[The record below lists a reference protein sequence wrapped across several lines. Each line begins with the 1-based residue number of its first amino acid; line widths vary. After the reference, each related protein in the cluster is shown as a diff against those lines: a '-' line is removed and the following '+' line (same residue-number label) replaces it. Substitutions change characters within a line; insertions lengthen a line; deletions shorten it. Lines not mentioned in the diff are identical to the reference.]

1 MKKILHITC
10 AALAATA
17 AYAQAPQN
25 GASAPLQIPAPAAQ
39 MFGTPAQSA
48 PNFAQPQ
55 SFANPLGTPNAQA
68 EQPKPDPEKFAAL
81 FPEIE
86 GATDKIG
93 RGFAEKYGAWIAAA
107 AALAAILAAFALRRR
122 KTPAIPP
129 AERAT
134 ARIELA
140 RDISQKLGAKA
151 YASEVSQAVRDYIEE
166 AHDIPAPERTTEEF
180 LKIVSESDEF
190 DDDGRESL
198 KKILTLADMAKFA
211 QHVFANAP
219 ELAETALAFVDSD
232 DAKTAE
238 RRKQKDADSK
248 KSAPE
253 TPDSHEAKGD
263 AQ

>member
-1 MKKILHITC
+1 M
-10 AALAATA
+10 
-17 AYAQAPQN
+17 
-25 GASAPLQIPAPAAQ
+25 
-39 MFGTPAQSA
+39 
-48 PNFAQPQ
+48 
-55 SFANPLGTPNAQA
+55 
-68 EQPKPDPEKFAAL
+68 
-81 FPEIE
+81 
-86 GATDKIG
+86 
-93 RGFAEKYGAWIAAA
+93 
-107 AALAAILAAFALRRR
+107 
-122 KTPAIPP
+122 PP

-219 ELAETALAFVDSD
+219 ELAETALVFVDSD

>member
-1 MKKILHITC
+1 MKKFLHITC
-10 AALAATA
+10 AVLAATA
-17 AYAQAPQN
+17 AAAQPPQN
-25 GASAPLQIPAPAAQ
+25 GSAAPLPLPAPAAQ
-39 MFGTPAQSA
+39 MFGTPSQAA
-48 PNFAQPQ
+48 PNFASPQ

-68 EQPKPDPEKFAAL
+68 EPPKPDPEKFAAL
-81 FPEIE
+81 FPEID

-93 RGFAEKYGAWIAAA
+93 QSFAEKYAAWIAAA
-107 AALAAILAAFALRRR
+107 VALIAILAAFAFRRK

-166 AHDIPAPERTTEEF
+166 AHNIPAPERTTEEF
-180 LKIVSESDEF
+180 LKIVADSDAF
-190 DDDGRESL
+190 DDDGRQSL

-219 ELAETALAFVDSD
+219 ELAEAALAFVDSD

-238 RRKQKDADSK
+238 RLRKKDADSK
-248 KSAPE
+248 KSAPKK
-253 TPDSHEAKGD
+253 TDSTEAKGD

>member
-107 AALAAILAAFALRRR
+107 LAAILAAFALRRK
-122 KTPAIPP
+122 KTPAVPP

-190 DDDGRESL
+190 DDGGRESL

-211 QHVFANAP
+211 RHVFANAP

>member
-107 AALAAILAAFALRRR
+107 ALAAILAAFALRRK
-122 KTPAIPP
+122 KTPAVPP

-190 DDDGRESL
+190 DDGGRESL

-211 QHVFANAP
+211 RHVFANAP

-238 RRKQKDADSK
+238 RRKQKDADLK

>member
-1 MKKILHITC
+1 MKKFLHITC

-25 GASAPLQIPAPAAQ
+25 GASAPLQIPAPAAR
-39 MFGTPAQSA
+39 MFGTPAQPA

-107 AALAAILAAFALRRR
+107 ALAAILAAFALRRK
-122 KTPAIPP
+122 KTPAVPP

-140 RDISQKLGAKA
+140 RNISQKLGAKA

-232 DAKTAE
+232 DAKAAE

>member
-107 AALAAILAAFALRRR
+107 ALAAILAAFALRRK
-122 KTPAIPP
+122 KTPAVPP

-190 DDDGRESL
+190 DDGGRESL

-211 QHVFANAP
+211 RHVFANAP

>member
-17 AYAQAPQN
+17 AAAQPPQN

-48 PNFAQPQ
+48 PNFASPQ
-55 SFANPLGTPNAQA
+55 SFANPLGTQTAQA

-81 FPEIE
+81 FPEIDD
-86 GATDKIG
+86 ATDKIG
-93 RGFAEKYGAWIAAA
+93 RSFAEKYSAWIAAA
-107 AALAAILAAFALRRR
+107 VALAAILAAFALRRR

-180 LKIVSESDEF
+180 LKIVSDSDAF

-238 RRKQKDADSK
+238 RRRQKDADSK

-253 TPDSHEAKGD
+253 KSDPHEEKGGV
-263 AQ
+263 Q

>member
-10 AALAATA
+10 AALAAAA

-93 RGFAEKYGAWIAAA
+93 RGFAEKYGAWIA
-107 AALAAILAAFALRRR
+107 LRRK